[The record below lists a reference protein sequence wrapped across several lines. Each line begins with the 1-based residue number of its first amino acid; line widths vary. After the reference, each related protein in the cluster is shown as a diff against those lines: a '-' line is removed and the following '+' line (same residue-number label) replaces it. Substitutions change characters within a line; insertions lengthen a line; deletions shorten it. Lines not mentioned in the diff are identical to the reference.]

1 MKYATEFIAWEPR
14 PFKQPPTS
22 GKKRGG
28 YEGAS
33 LVCPHCAEDARFIN
47 RREKSVQTLVGPIE
61 LRRPYYHCASCHRGT
76 VPWDRTLGLNERRFT
91 RAAQELVAL
100 VGTLVSFPK
109 GSDET
114 LRKLSGLRVSESTV
128 QRTTEDAGARLRQL
142 WDDRQTLGA
151 SKLWDWQRDAQGRSC
166 GYVSVDAI
174 GVHQQGPGGRKA
186 EGRMAYVA
194 KLYSPPL
201 DEQTARPPDQVRY
214 LAGLHPL
221 EALGSRLRRQAA
233 QVGWDETEQ
242 QIAISDGGAG
252 LEDFFRVNF
261 PRAVCIIDFWHV
273 KEYLVELASA
283 CFGADETA
291 RKKWLDEQC
300 HRLKH
305 EGGAAVLQVLEA
317 LDVRR
322 RSTAVRES
330 HRVTTQYFRN
340 HVHRMD
346 YPTYRKAGWQIGS
359 GPVEAACK
367 TVVAERLKC
376 SGMRWGED
384 GANSV
389 CHLRAL
395 WLSEPNQWEAFWRDH
410 PN

>member
-1 MKYATEFIAWEPR
+1 M
-14 PFKQPPTS
+14 S

-47 RREKSVQTLVGPIE
+47 RRGKSVQTLMGPIE
-61 LRRPYYHCASCHRGT
+61 LHRPYYHCAACHRGT
-76 VPWDRTLGLNERRFT
+76 VPWDQSLGLNDRHFS

-109 GSDET
+109 GSEKT
-114 LRKLSGLRVSESTV
+114 LQKMSGLRVSESTV
-128 QRTTEDAGARLRQL
+128 QRTTEDAGARLKQL
-142 WDDRQTLGA
+142 WEDRQTLGPPQ
-151 SKLWDWQRDAQGRSC
+151 SWDWQCDAQGRTC

-174 GVHQQGPGGRKA
+174 SVRQQGPGGSKA
-186 EGRMAYVA
+186 DGRMAYVA
-194 KLYSPPL
+194 KLYSPSV
-201 DEQTARPPDQVRY
+201 DEQAAPPDQVRY

-233 QVGWDETEQ
+233 QIGWDETEQ
-242 QIAISDGGAG
+242 QIALSDGGAG

-261 PRAVCIIDFWHV
+261 PRAVRIIDFWHV
-273 KEYLVELASA
+273 KEYLVEFASA
-283 CFGADETA
+283 WFGADETA
-291 RKKWLDEQC
+291 RQSWLDQQC

-305 EGGAAVLQVLEA
+305 EGGAALLVELES
-317 LDVRR
+317 LNLRG
-322 RSTAVRES
+322 RSAAVRES

-340 HVHRMD
+340 HVQRMD
-346 YPTYRKAGWQIGS
+346 YPTYRQAGWQIGS

-376 SGMRWGED
+376 SGMRWSES
-384 GANSV
+384 GADAV
-389 CHLRAL
+389 CQLRAL
-395 WLSEPNQWEAFWRDH
+395 WLSERNQWETLWRDR